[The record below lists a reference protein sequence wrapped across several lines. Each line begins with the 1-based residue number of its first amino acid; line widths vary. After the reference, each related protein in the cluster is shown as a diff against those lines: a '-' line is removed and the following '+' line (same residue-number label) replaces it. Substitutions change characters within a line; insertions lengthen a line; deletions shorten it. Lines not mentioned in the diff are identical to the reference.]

1 MPWTQADA
9 RKLTATES
17 GRDAT
22 MPGMIRIREAA
33 GDDLPALGR
42 LFDEYRQFY
51 QLPTEVEGATGY
63 IGARLAAGDSVV
75 LVAADESEQ
84 LLGFTQLYPTW
95 CSLLAGPVYVLYD
108 LYVPPH
114 ARRRGVARTLLEAA
128 AGRAKRDG
136 KLRMT
141 LSTAR
146 TNVNAQA
153 LYESLGWERDNEFY
167 VYNLSP
173 R

>member
-1 MPWTQADA
+1 MQ
-9 RKLTATES
+9 
-17 GRDAT
+17 
-22 MPGMIRIREAA
+22 GMIRIRDAA
-33 GDDLPALGR
+33 GHDLPALGR
-42 LFDEYRQFY
+42 LFDDYRQFY
-51 QLPTEVEGATGY
+51 KLPGDVAKATGY
-63 IGARLAAGDSVV
+63 ITARLAAGDSVV
-75 LVAADESEQ
+75 LVAAEESEG

-114 ARRRGVARTLLEAA
+114 ARRRGVARALLGAA
-128 AGRAKRDG
+128 ADRARRDG
-136 KLRMT
+136 RLRMT

-167 VYNLSP
+167 VYNLNLG
-173 R
+173 

>member
-1 MPWTQADA
+1 MA
-9 RKLTATES
+9 
-17 GRDAT
+17 
-22 MPGMIRIREAA
+22 RIREAHA
-33 GDDLPALGR
+33 EDLPALGR

-51 QLPTEVEGATGY
+51 KLPTELERATEY
-63 IGARLAAGDSVV
+63 IRARLAAGDSVV

-84 LLGFTQLYPTW
+84 LLGFTQLYPAW

-108 LYVPPH
+108 LYVPPR
-114 ARRRGVARTLLEAA
+114 ARRRGIARALLEAA
-128 AGRAKRDG
+128 AARARRDG

-141 LSTAR
+141 LSTAK

-167 VYNLSP
+167 VYNLSIA
-173 R
+173 

>member
-1 MPWTQADA
+1 MTQ
-9 RKLTATES
+9 
-17 GRDAT
+17 
-22 MPGMIRIREAA
+22 IREARS
-33 GDDLPALGR
+33 GDLPALGR

-51 QLPTEVEGATGY
+51 KLPTDVDKATGY
-63 IGARLAAGDSVV
+63 LEARLAAGDSVV
-75 LVAADESEQ
+75 LVAAEASGQ

-108 LYVPPH
+108 LYVSPR
-114 ARRRGVARTLLEAA
+114 ARRHGVARALLEAA
-128 AGRAKRDG
+128 ADRARRDG

-141 LSTAR
+141 LSTAK

-173 R
+173 S

>member
-1 MPWTQADA
+1 MQ
-9 RKLTATES
+9 
-17 GRDAT
+17 
-22 MPGMIRIREAA
+22 GMIRIRAA
-33 GDDLPALGR
+33 ASYDLPALGR

-51 QLPTEVEGATGY
+51 KLPTEVERATEY
-63 IGARLAAGDSVV
+63 IRARLAAGDSVV

-84 LLGFTQLYPTW
+84 LLGFTQLYPAW

-108 LYVPPH
+108 LYVPPR
-114 ARRRGVARTLLEAA
+114 ARRRGIARALLEAA
-128 AGRAKRDG
+128 AARARRDG

-141 LSTAR
+141 LSTAK

-167 VYNLSP
+167 VYNLSIA
-173 R
+173 

>member
-1 MPWTQADA
+1 
-9 RKLTATES
+9 
-17 GRDAT
+17 
-22 MPGMIRIREAA
+22 MIHMREARSR
-33 GDDLPALGR
+33 DLPALGR

-51 QLPTEVEGATGY
+51 KLPTEVERATEY
-63 IGARLAAGDSVV
+63 IGARLAAGDSIV
-75 LVAADESEQ
+75 LVGADESEQ

-108 LYVPPH
+108 LYVPPR
-114 ARRRGVARTLLEAA
+114 ARRRGVARALLEAA
-128 AGRAKRDG
+128 ADRARRDR

-153 LYESLGWERDNEFY
+153 LYESLGWERDNEFH
-167 VYNLSP
+167 VYNLNLG
-173 R
+173 

>member
-1 MPWTQADA
+1 MV
-9 RKLTATES
+9 
-17 GRDAT
+17 
-22 MPGMIRIREAA
+22 RIREAIS
-33 GDDLPALGR
+33 DDLPALGK

-51 QLPTEVEGATGY
+51 QLPTDVEKATAY
-63 IGARLAAGDSVV
+63 LKARLRAGESVV
-75 LVAADESEQ
+75 LTAADEAGE

-114 ARRRGVARTLLEAA
+114 ARRRGLARALLEAA
-128 AGRAKRDG
+128 ADRARRDG

-167 VYNLSP
+167 VYNLNLG
-173 R
+173 